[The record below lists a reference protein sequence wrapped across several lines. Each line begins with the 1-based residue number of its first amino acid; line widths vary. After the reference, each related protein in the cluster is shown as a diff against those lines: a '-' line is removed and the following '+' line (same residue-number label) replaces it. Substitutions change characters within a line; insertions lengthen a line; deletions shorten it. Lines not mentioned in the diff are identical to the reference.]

1 MMWCLQLFSKEGDT
15 ILDPFMG
22 SCTTGVACALLKRNF
37 IGIERDLEYYNMARE
52 RIANAH
58 EGVV

>member
-1 MMWCLQLFSKEGDT
+1 MWCLQLFSREGDT

-37 IGIERDLEYYNMARE
+37 IGIERDKEYYDMARKRVLLAE
-52 RIANAH
+52 Q
-58 EGVV
+58 GVL